1 MNNFNW
7 QWWQYFL
14 AIAEQGSLSKAANEL
29 GVSQPTLSRQLLA
42 MENQL
47 GQTLFDRST
56 QGLKLT
62 LFGEGLLEESR
73 QMQESAL
80 RLQRLADGQSHVL
93 SGRIR
98 LSANELI
105 ALYYLPNILPEF
117 LDTYPQLQVE
127 VEVNNRASNLDKR
140 DADVAIRMFP
150 PTQLDLIARHLFDLP
165 LSFYAS
171 REYLDKHGYPE
182 KPEELFQHRLLG
194 YDRDKQF
201 EEGGRR
207 MGWDIRNENF
217 MFRTDFM
224 PLHLEM
230 AKRGGGIVGT
240 HISLCEYYN
249 LIPIDVGIELPS
261 LPIFLVCHRDVQHN
275 KRIRVLMDFLALN
288 LVDAID
294 HGLRA

>member
-1 MNNFNW
+1 MNTFNW

-14 AIAEQGSLSKAANEL
+14 TISEQGSLSKAANEL

-42 MENQL
+42 MESQL

-62 LFGEGLLEESR
+62 SFGQGLLEEC
-73 QMQESAL
+73 QHMHVSAL
-80 RLQRLADGQSHVL
+80 RLQRLADGQSHIL

-98 LSANELI
+98 SSVNELI

-117 LDTYPQLQVE
+117 LDTYPQLSVE
-127 VEVNNRASNLDKR
+127 VEVSNRASNLDKR

-150 PTQLDLIARHLFDLP
+150 PTQLDLITRHLFDIP
-165 LSFYAS
+165 LGFYAS
-171 REYLDKHGYPE
+171 HGYLDKHGCP
-182 KPEELFQHRLLG
+182 KTPEELFQHRLLG

-201 EEGGRR
+201 EEGARR
-207 MGWDIRNENF
+207 LGWDIRNEDF

-224 PLHLEM
+224 PMHLEL
-230 AKRGGGIVGT
+230 AKLGGGIVGT
-240 HISLCEYYN
+240 HSALCERYG

-261 LPIFLVCHRDVQHN
+261 LPVFLVCHRDVQHN
-275 KRIRVLMDFLALN
+275 KRIRVLMDFLAKRLKGALN
-288 LVDAID
+288 D
-294 HGLRA
+294 

>member
-1 MNNFNW
+1 M
-7 QWWQYFL
+7 
-14 AIAEQGSLSKAANEL
+14 IAEQGSLSKAASEL

-42 MENQL
+42 MESEL

-62 LFGEGLLEESR
+62 SFGQGMLEEC
-73 QMQESAL
+73 QHMQESAL

-105 ALYYLPNILPEF
+105 ALYYLPNILPDF
-117 LDTYPQLQVE
+117 LETYPQLGVE
-127 VEVNNRASNLDKR
+127 VEVSNRASNLDKR

-150 PTQLDLIARHLFDLP
+150 PTQLDLITRHLFDLP
-165 LSFYAS
+165 LNFYAS
-171 REYLDKHGYPE
+171 QEYLAKHGVP
-182 KPEELFQHRLLG
+182 KTGEELFQHRLLG

-201 EEGGRR
+201 EEGGRKI
-207 MGWDIRNENF
+207 GWDIRNEDF

-240 HISLCEYYN
+240 HIALGERYH
-249 LIPIDVGIELPS
+249 LIPVDVGIDLPS

-275 KRIRVLMDFLALN
+275 KRIRVMMDFLAERLEGALDGDSPVKYN
-288 LVDAID
+288 N
-294 HGLRA
+294 

>member
-14 AIAEQGSLSKAANEL
+14 TISEQGSLSKAANEL

-42 MENQL
+42 MESQL

-62 LFGEGLLEESR
+62 SFGQGLLEEC
-73 QMQESAL
+73 QHMQVSAL
-80 RLQRLADGQSHVL
+80 RLQRLADGQSHIL

-117 LDTYPQLQVE
+117 LDTYPQLSVE
-127 VEVNNRASNLDKR
+127 VEVSNRASSLDKR

-165 LSFYAS
+165 LGFYAS
-171 REYLDKHGYPE
+171 QEYVEKYGYP
-182 KPEELFQHRLLG
+182 KSLEELFKHRLLG

-201 EEGGRR
+201 EDGAQK
-207 MGWDIRNENF
+207 MGWDVKNEDF
-217 MFRTDFM
+217 KFRTDFM
-224 PLHLEM
+224 PMHLEM
-230 AKRGGGIVGT
+230 AKRAGGIVGT
-240 HISLCEYYN
+240 HKALCERN
-249 LIPIDVGIELPS
+249 DMIFIDAGIDLPS

-275 KRIRVLMDFLALN
+275 KRIRVMVDFLAEHLETALDN
-288 LVDAID
+288 N
-294 HGLRA
+294 